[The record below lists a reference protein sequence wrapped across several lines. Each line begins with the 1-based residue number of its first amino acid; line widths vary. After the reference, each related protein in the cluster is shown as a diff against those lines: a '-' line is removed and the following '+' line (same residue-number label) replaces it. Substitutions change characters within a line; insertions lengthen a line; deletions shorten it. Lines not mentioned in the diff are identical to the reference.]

1 MLMCRCV
8 LSVFLRCCT
17 QCSWLA
23 SLCLRSCPCSTA
35 LTSLI
40 SCLLTMYSLHLIP
53 FSIPVSLL
61 VKNFVFP
68 SFALQGKNSKES
80 VYHLHSVSSWEK
92 KWLIWVGNDL
102 NRFLG
107 CFRWLVKKKKLPAWL
122 ERESKSFCIFLK
134 GGMGRDFYFLHWK
147 C

>member
-1 MLMCRCV
+1 MHILLTCRCV
-8 LSVFLRCCT
+8 LSVLLRCCT
-17 QCSWLA
+17 WCSWL
-23 SLCLRSCPCSTA
+23 SPCLRSCPCSTA

-40 SCLLTMYSLHLIP
+40 SCLVIVCSLHLIP

-61 VKNFVFP
+61 VKKFVFP
-68 SFALQGKNSKES
+68 SFALQGKNSKGS
-80 VYHLHSVSSWEK
+80 VHHLHSVSSWEK

-107 CFRWLVKKKKLPAWL
+107 YFRWLVKKKKLPAW
-122 ERESKSFCIFLK
+122 KGKQIFLRLSQ
-134 GGMGRDFYFLHWK
+134 GWNGERFYFLHWK